1 MKKNTFI
8 ILALILIDQIIKLIV
23 VNTIGATGESI
34 AFIPNILNF
43 TYVEN
48 TGGAFGLFSGRLLLI
63 GLDILIIYAVARL
76 LLNKK
81 YELDTKAKLGLSLI
95 IAGGMGNLIDRIF
108 RGYVIDYIDITE
120 LINIIVFNFAD
131 ICIVSGV
138 ILVFIMILINT
149 VKKQESPNEGV

>member
-23 VNTIGATGESI
+23 VNTIGTTGESI

-48 TGGAFGLFSGRLLLI
+48 TGGAFGLFSGRILLI

-76 LLNKK
+76 ILNKK
-81 YELDTKAKLGLSLI
+81 YELDKKAKLGLSLI
-95 IAGGMGNLIDRIF
+95 IAGGMGNLIDRIV